1 VDLLVELVVELA
13 CHVQANTN
21 SKLGSGTDLGGVGCS
36 TAHASRGGAR
46 QLFWIST
53 PKLYAVFGWKQVLVL
68 NALVELVAVAVKI
81 VKERKNLLFFIMV
94 FKHSILPQL
103 FWSKSGVLIILF
115 CCTNHPIDFS

>member
-21 SKLGSGTDLGGVGCS
+21 SKMGSGTDLGGVGCS

-81 VKERKNLLFFIMV
+81 VK
-94 FKHSILPQL
+94 
-103 FWSKSGVLIILF
+103 SGLICPL
-115 CCTNHPIDFS
+115 NSHNSGLYGYKYYS

>member
-46 QLFWIST
+46 QLFLIS
-53 PKLYAVFGWKQVLVL
+53 K
-68 NALVELVAVAVKI
+68 
-81 VKERKNLLFFIMV
+81 
-94 FKHSILPQL
+94 ILPSFQMQTGTR
-103 FWSKSGVLIILF
+103 FECFGRACHGGRQNCKGAKKSIVLYHGI
-115 CCTNHPIDFS
+115 